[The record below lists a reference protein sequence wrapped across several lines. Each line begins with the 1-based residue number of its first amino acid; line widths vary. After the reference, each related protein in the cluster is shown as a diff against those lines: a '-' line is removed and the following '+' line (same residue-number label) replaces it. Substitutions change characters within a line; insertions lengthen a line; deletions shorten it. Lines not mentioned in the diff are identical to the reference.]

1 MIQQKML
8 LSYISVPKEQ
18 PDGSITYV
26 RLPLDDFKA
35 TKTVQATQPMQATQP
50 TQPTQPTK
58 QSRDW
63 VRWFRGLRI

>member
-1 MIQQKML
+1 ML

-26 RLPLDDFKA
+26 RVPLDDFKA
-35 TKTVQATQPMQATQP
+35 PQATQTPQAR
-50 TQPTQPTK
+50 K

-63 VRWFRGLRI
+63 ICWFRGLRI